1 MKKIYSTILV
11 GNLLLVLSFFSCQAP
26 EMRVFDLRTDYLTN
40 PVAIQANFIWLG
52 WKLDVCNGKNRNKMQ
67 SAYQILVASDSLLLF
82 DDIGDL
88 WDSGKV
94 NSSQSQQI
102 LYKGRALVSRQHVYW
117 KVRVWDENDQVTEW
131 SAIANWAIGLEPV
144 DWLASWISN
153 REDDTPLEANV
164 APAPFFRKNIEVVK
178 EIKNARVYICGLG
191 FYEMYINGDR
201 IGDQMLAPAVTNY
214 DKRTIEHILYP
225 YDDQSHKRILYN
237 TFDVTSYLKKGK
249 NCLGV
254 ILGNGWYNQ
263 RGRTVEG
270 YMWYDTPRLLLQLE
284 IVYQDGTMENIVSDE
299 SWKCAIGPLVSD
311 NIFTGEVYDARK
323 EMDGWSSVEYDDS
336 LWQKAIKVRSP
347 EGKLYPQTAPYD
359 KVMQMYHPEL
369 KEQVNDSVYRFV
381 LPKMIAGW
389 AMLTVSGEAGDCI
402 KLRFIGEEGIDFGQS
417 DTYIL
422 KGNGEECWEPRFT
435 WHTFREIEVISP
447 KVALNAQS
455 LIVKEIYTDVD
466 ETGTFVSS
474 DTILNSIYRK
484 YIHTQ
489 KINMHGS
496 ISSDCPHRERL
507 AYTGDGQVLV
517 ESMLYAFDCTRFLY
531 KWLDDIAD
539 AQNHMTGYVP
549 HTAPFGGGGG
559 GPAWGSAYEIMPWA
573 YYHQYGDT
581 ILLSR
586 HYDGMKHWIQY
597 LGTRLD
603 ARGIVVKEEPNG
615 WCLGDWCTPDKI
627 ELPESL
633 VNTAYY
639 YRVTDIM
646 SKVARVLNR
655 TEDTSYFDALAKQI
669 KQNFNEVF
677 WDEDENGYWES
688 RQGANVFPLAFRLVP
703 EDRKEKVLNT
713 LLRQIESLGYH
724 FDTGILATPLLLK
737 VLTENNYGDVAYKLI
752 TQRSYPSFGH
762 YITRD
767 EYSCLW
773 EDWHGNSSRCHPM
786 FGSVVAWFYD
796 TLLGIRYDSERPG
809 MKHIIICPRPIG
821 DLSFC
826 KGSFRSL
833 YGMVRSEWEVDG
845 EQGFSVKVEIP
856 ANTTATLFIPKQYTE
871 VMESGK
877 CMEMKDNTLFL
888 GSGVYHFIMK

>member
-1 MKKIYSTILV
+1 MRKKYSTIFV
-11 GNLLLVLSFFSCQAP
+11 GNLLLVLSFFSCQVP
-26 EMRVFDLRTDYLTN
+26 EMRVFDLCTDYLTN
-40 PVAIQANFIWLG
+40 PVAIQADSIWLG
-52 WKLDVCNGKNRNKMQ
+52 WKLDVCNGRNRNKMQ

-82 DDIGDL
+82 DDTGNL

-102 LYKGRALVSRQHVYW
+102 LYKGEALVSRQHVYW

-131 SAIANWAIGLEPV
+131 STIANWTIGLGPV

-164 APAPFFRKNIEVVK
+164 APAPFFRKNIEVLK
-178 EIKNARVYICGLG
+178 EIKNARTYICGLG

-201 IGDQMLAPAVTNY
+201 IGDQVLAPAVTNY

-270 YMWYDTPRLLLQLE
+270 CMWYDTPRLLLQLE
-284 IVYQDGTMENIVSDE
+284 ITYQDGTMESIVSDE
-299 SWKCAIGPLVSD
+299 SWMCAIGPLVSD

-323 EMDGWSSVEYDDS
+323 EMDGWNSVEYDDS
-336 LWQKAIKVRSP
+336 LWQKAIEVRSP

-359 KVMQMYHPEL
+359 KVMQTYHPEL
-369 KEQVNDSVYRFV
+369 KEQVNDSVYHFV

-435 WHTFREIEVISP
+435 WHTFREIEVVSP
-447 KVALNAQS
+447 NVKLNAQS
-455 LIVKEIYTDVD
+455 LVAKEVYTDIA
-466 ETGTFVSS
+466 GAGSFVSS

-517 ESMLYAFDCTRFLY
+517 ESMLYAFDCTSFLC

-539 AQNHMTGYVP
+539 AQNHVTGYVP

-559 GPAWGSAYEIMPWA
+559 GPAWGSAYVIMPWT
-573 YYHQYGDT
+573 YYCQYGDAV
-581 ILLSR
+581 LLDR
-586 HYDGMKHWIQY
+586 HYDGMKHWVQY

-603 ARGIVVKEEPNG
+603 ERGIVVKEEPDG

-639 YRVTDIM
+639 YHVADIM
-646 SKVARVLNR
+646 SQVAYALNK
-655 TEDTSYFDALAKQI
+655 TEDMFYFDALAKQI

-677 WDEDENGYWES
+677 FNKEKDVYWEN
-688 RQGANVFPLAFRLVP
+688 RQGANVFPLAFGLVP
-703 EDRKEKVLNT
+703 EDKKEKVLNA
-713 LLRQIESLGYH
+713 LLHQIESIDYH

-737 VLTENNYGDVAYKLI
+737 VLTENGYSEIAYKLM
-752 TQRSYPSFGH
+752 TQRSYPSFGY
-762 YITRD
+762 YITKD

-786 FGSVVAWFYD
+786 FGSVIAWFYN
-796 TLLGIRYDSERPG
+796 TLLGIRYDPEQPG
-809 MKHIIICPRPIG
+809 MKHIVISPCPVG

-826 KGSFRSL
+826 KGSYRSL
-833 YGMVRSEWEVDG
+833 YGIVRSEWEIDG
-845 EQGFSVKVEIP
+845 EQNFSLKVEVP
-856 ANTTATLFIPKQYTE
+856 ANTTATLFVPKQYTE

-877 CMEMKDNTLFL
+877 CMEMKDNTLLL